1 MSIPGLVPMVRN
13 VGRFREIV
21 STLMKYGLADW
32 LSSVPGGWLK
42 EYLSTPEGEKIAD
55 LSYPVRLRLAL
66 TELGTTFIKLGQ
78 ILSTRQDLV
87 GPEFC
92 EELTKLQS
100 HTPADDYETV
110 CKIIEEDLGGPPEKI
125 FGTFQKEPSG
135 SASIGQVH
143 RAVLVDGTQ
152 VVVKV
157 RHKGIEE
164 RIRSDLEIL
173 DILASLADKH
183 SPMLRLYRPVE
194 TAADFRRI
202 LLDELNYA
210 SELRNLTRFRGN
222 FEDQKDVRF
231 PEPYKEYS
239 TERVL
244 TMEEFEG
251 TPVAE
256 AQTVADQFDI
266 PEIAKI
272 GANVYLDMVFR
283 DGFFHADPHPG
294 NLMILPDGVV
304 GILDC
309 GMVGKID
316 EHLRDQVEDMLMAI
330 VESDGLWLTTIVV
343 DLGQVP
349 TNLDRDLLQRDV
361 VDFVEEYV
369 GLPTEDF
376 DLSGALDDLMRI
388 IRLHHILL
396 PPRVSLLVKV
406 MAMLDGTG
414 RVLQSDFSLLEIIA
428 PYRYNILQRRMS
440 PFRLWRDTKRS
451 YREWSKLFEIL
462 PRDTREIMQSIK
474 RGKFEVHLDHR
485 RLDKIINRMT
495 WGIMTAALYV
505 GSAQILSM
513 EVPPLLWDISVP
525 GFLGC
530 AYSIYL
536 SWRLFRAIRKSGD
549 LG

>member
-1 MSIPGLVPMVRN
+1 
-13 VGRFREIV
+13 
-21 STLMKYGLADW
+21 
-32 LSSVPGGWLK
+32 
-42 EYLSTPEGEKIAD
+42 
-55 LSYPVRLRLAL
+55 
-66 TELGTTFIKLGQ
+66 
-78 ILSTRQDLV
+78 
-87 GPEFC
+87 
-92 EELTKLQS
+92 
-100 HTPADDYETV
+100 
-110 CKIIEEDLGGPPEKI
+110 
-125 FGTFQKEPSG
+125 
-135 SASIGQVH
+135 
-143 RAVLVDGTQ
+143 
-152 VVVKV
+152 
-157 RHKGIEE
+157 
-164 RIRSDLEIL
+164 
-173 DILASLADKH
+173 
-183 SPMLRLYRPVE
+183 
-194 TAADFRRI
+194 
-202 LLDELNYA
+202 
-210 SELRNLTRFRGN
+210 
-222 FEDQKDVRF
+222 
-231 PEPYKEYS
+231 
-239 TERVL
+239 
-244 TMEEFEG
+244 MEEFEG